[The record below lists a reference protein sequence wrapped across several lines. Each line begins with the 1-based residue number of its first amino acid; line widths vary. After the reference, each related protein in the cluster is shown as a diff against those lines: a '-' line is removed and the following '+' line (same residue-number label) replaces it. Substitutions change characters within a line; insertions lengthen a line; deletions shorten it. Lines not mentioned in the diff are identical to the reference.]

1 VRVYYPESRSLAFP
15 LSTAGR
21 REVIGEV
28 GLLAVNSGLHDHLL
42 HFWFSS
48 RLRDGFHKSCIVRRH
63 LKHSQ
68 IGYNA
73 RGMTPDRIA
82 ALLSPFLDGALLS
95 ASQLSQVS
103 AYTDLLMKWNAHI
116 NLTAVR
122 DPEEVI
128 TRHFGE
134 SLFAARNLFPAA
146 ATGQTAI
153 DLGSGAGF
161 PGLPLKIWNPELAL
175 TLIEANQRK
184 AVFLRE
190 VVRALSLSEVT
201 VVADRAES
209 VSEQAS
215 LVILRA
221 VERFEKTIPVAR
233 RLVAPAGRIALLI
246 GDPQIQSAK
255 SALADVR
262 WEDSLPLP
270 LSRSRRLLI
279 GHAG

>member
-1 VRVYYPESRSLAFP
+1 MTTCYTSGSP
-15 LSTAGR
+15 STR
-21 REVIGEV
+21 RQV
-28 GLLAVNSGLHDHLL
+28 AARLHK
-42 HFWFSS
+42 
-48 RLRDGFHKSCIVRRH
+48 RLR
-63 LKHSQ
+63 LKVAK

-82 ALLSPFLDGALLS
+82 ELLSPFLGGAQLS
-95 ASQLSQVS
+95 ALQLSQVAS
-103 AYTDLLMKWNAHI
+103 YTDLLIKWNAHI

-122 DPEEVI
+122 DPEEII

-134 SLFAARNLFPAA
+134 SLFAARNLFPTPTVKTAGA
-146 ATGQTAI
+146 QTAI

-161 PGLPLKIWNPELAL
+161 PGIPLKIWKPELAL

-190 VVRALSLSEVT
+190 VVRALSLSGVT

-221 VERFEKTIPVAR
+221 VERFEKTLPVAHK
-233 RLVAPAGRIALLI
+233 LVAPAGRIALLI
-246 GDPQIQSAK
+246 GDAQIQTAK
-255 SALADVR
+255 STLADIR
-262 WEDSLPLP
+262 WEDPRPLP
-270 LSRSRRLLI
+270 LSRNRSLLV
-279 GHAG
+279 GYFA